1 MLMITHSSCVAQVG
15 ILDWEPGPRL
25 GYLHNDKHTKITSL
39 EYLNAH
45 DNTLFMCGS
54 GRFWDWELGPRL
66 GYLHNDNHK
75 HTKITSL
82 EYLNAHDNTLLMCGS
97 GRYLG
102 LEARSKTGVP
112 T

>member
-1 MLMITHSSCVAQVG
+1 MLMIIHSSCVAQVG
-15 ILDWEPGPRL
+15 I
-25 GYLHNDKHTKITSL
+25 Y
-39 EYLNAH
+39 
-45 DNTLFMCGS
+45 
-54 GRFWDWELGPRL
+54 DWELCPRL

-102 LEARSKTGVP
+102 LEARSKTGVL